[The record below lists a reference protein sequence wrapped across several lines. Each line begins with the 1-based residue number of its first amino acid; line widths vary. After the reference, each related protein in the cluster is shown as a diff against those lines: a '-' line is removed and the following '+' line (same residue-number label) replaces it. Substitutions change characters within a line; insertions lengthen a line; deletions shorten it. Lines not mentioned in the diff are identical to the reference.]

1 MTQPSISGMLAGRR
15 RLSSTAIIPMES
27 MPWHGRPME
36 HALPRQATTGQYR
49 SGRPFDH
56 FDCPNMSGNYV
67 QVSLCHIPIGVCFDQ
82 VQQFLYSKGFAQ
94 HVYPWEA
101 GAYLFE
107 LAFTRCRYD
116 DDWERL
122 RGNSTVE
129 VVDDGRTGQHAR
141 KQEVND
147 HQIVGRR
154 FVLIA
159 IEEEPLHERVT
170 EDMRIDLVPG
180 DLQRSC
186 QVVADGMV
194 VLEQSDLHPDDFLSR
209 GFYSLPGLTIAD
221 RPVKVNAARLTAI
234 ALVVSS

>member
-1 MTQPSISGMLAGRR
+1 
-15 RLSSTAIIPMES
+15 
-27 MPWHGRPME
+27 
-36 HALPRQATTGQYR
+36 
-49 SGRPFDH
+49 
-56 FDCPNMSGNYV
+56 MSGNYV

-180 DLQRSC
+180 NLQRSC
-186 QVVADGMV
+186 QVVADDVV
-194 VLEQSDLHPDDFLSR
+194 VLEQSDLHQVISSPGVL
-209 GFYSLPGLTIAD
+209 YSSPGATIAD
-221 RPVKVNAARLTAI
+221 GLVKVNVART
-234 ALVVSS
+234 

>member
-1 MTQPSISGMLAGRR
+1 MG
-15 RLSSTAIIPMES
+15 
-27 MPWHGRPME
+27 

-67 QVSLCHIPIGVCFDQ
+67 QVSLCDIPIGVCFDQ
-82 VQQFLYSKGFAQ
+82 VQQFLCCKGSAQ

-101 GAYLFE
+101 GEYLFE

-129 VVDDGRTGQHAR
+129 VVD
-141 KQEVND
+141 
-147 HQIVGRR
+147 
-154 FVLIA
+154 
-159 IEEEPLHERVT
+159 
-170 EDMRIDLVPG
+170 
-180 DLQRSC
+180 
-186 QVVADGMV
+186 DGMV